1 MIYHSSH
8 IILVQV
14 QVQVHVHVNTAF
26 KYAYAYVCVTVL
38 TIAMV
43 LTLPLYKACKLQSL
57 LFDLESAV
65 FSESHI
71 AILCRT

>member
-8 IILVQV
+8 NILVQV
-14 QVQVHVHVNTAF
+14 RVHVHTAY
-26 KYAYAYVCVTVL
+26 KYTYAYVCVTVL

-43 LTLPLYKACKLQSL
+43 LTLPFYKACKLQSL
-57 LFDLESAV
+57 LFDLESSV
-65 FSESHI
+65 YSESHI

>member
-1 MIYHSSH
+1 MIYHSSY

-14 QVQVHVHVNTAF
+14 QVHVHTAF
-26 KYAYAYVCVTVL
+26 KYAYVCVTVL

-57 LFDLESAV
+57 LFDLESSV